1 MAFEMPCAGQGQVA
15 NAKFAASHDEDRL
28 ALTDPLGDVRRP
40 TLALDEW
47 SSAGLMAQSW

>member
-15 NAKFAASHDEDRL
+15 QFATNHDEDHL
-28 ALTDPLGDVRRP
+28 ALADTVGDVRRP